1 MRRVLIALLPLL
13 LTACVRDTATYYV
26 DKGSN
31 QHTLSLRRQQDYF
44 WNDNVNLILVAARM
58 PDCQRQI
65 PLGDALVDEVDIE
78 VFAAPENHWSL
89 HSVSANQ
96 TWQVET
102 NTCALI
108 GEGGAVTGDKVGA
121 FKVDARNKL
130 VFEEAPAPA
139 VPPAPAPAPAPA
151 ASEPAPAH

>member
-1 MRRVLIALLPLL
+1 MRRALIALLPLL

-31 QHTLSLRRQQDYF
+31 QHTLSLRRQQEYF
-44 WNDNVNLILVAARM
+44 WNDNVNLILVATRM

-65 PLGDALVDEVDIE
+65 PLGDALIDDIDIE

-89 HSVSANQ
+89 RSANQ
-96 TWQVET
+96 TWQLET

-108 GEGGAVTGDKVGA
+108 GEGGAVSGDKVGS
-121 FKVDARNKL
+121 FKVDAANKL
-130 VFEEAPAPA
+130 IFEEAAPA
-139 VPPAPAPAPAPA
+139 APAPAPAPPPP
-151 ASEPAPAH
+151 AS